1 MGSLLHSAFNVGP
14 VNVLALVLTVS
25 YWIFIFVRTGQNR
38 LLENPKQS
46 VADFNTTSLYYSA
59 FSNDYEDMRSRP
71 TGKYF
76 SKNAQTN
83 SEPGTAQEIILKN
96 MKDCKLQ
103 DTTKTETREIFKQL
117 QLKFRDLPF
126 PTLIPGRTLEEKVTI
141 RNCLIKLATN
151 YFEPKEDTSAWTRL
165 KYPFSSDPN
174 LVKIDNIIYKF
185 PDLDDK

>member
-1 MGSLLHSAFNVGP
+1 MGP
-14 VNVLALVLTVS
+14 VNALALVLTVS

-59 FSNDYEDMRSRP
+59 FSNDYKDIRTRP
-71 TGKYF
+71 TDKYF

-83 SEPGTAQEIILKN
+83 SKPDTAQEIELDE
-96 MKDCKLQ
+96 MKDCDL
-103 DTTKTETREIFKQL
+103 TKTNKTKTREIFKAL
-117 QLKFRDLPF
+117 QLEFRDLPF
-126 PTLIPGRTLEEKVTI
+126 PTLIPGKTQEENITI
-141 RNCLIKLATN
+141 RNCLVKLAKFH
-151 YFEPKEDTSAWTRL
+151 FEPEEDTSTWTRL
-165 KYPFSSDPN
+165 RHPFSSDSN